1 VRIEKRMM
9 ANLSK
14 SKIRVPPFQQYFPS
28 EENMEGEQ
36 RRFYDRWIQQWKK
49 GRPLDVQGNISY
61 LFCFVYE
68 VLALPP
74 GKAVEHLLRLI
85 EAYSTEERFLEYCK
99 RWLSDCYVLLAD
111 YRKALDVYPPV
122 PISARGATCTDD
134 ILSLKL
140 KVGERIA
147 GRDVL
152 SLNGPQVTN
161 WGKEHL
167 NEVAAYLDII
177 VGAYEK
183 HNGFNLLERWSL
195 SSYQYAYSVFRGTVH
210 SSTTNMPCYSFS
222 GYEDAIGFVRE
233 KTRDA
238 ENIVRE
244 EMNIPRIGEGWI
256 AETELYYKLQRAF
269 PNSDVLHHAS
279 PKWLGRQHL
288 DIFIPEYSVGVE
300 FQGAQHDEPVEYFG
314 GEKAFDATKRRD
326 ARKKRSCTRNGVRL
340 IEVRPGYDL
349 DELIRLIRN
358 HAIRSE
364 PRESKKATS
373 GGIEG
378 RCTRLGDG

>member
-1 VRIEKRMM
+1 MV

-14 SKIRVPPFQQYFPS
+14 SKIRVPPFKQYFPS
-28 EENMEGEQ
+28 EENMETEQ

-49 GRPLDVQGNISY
+49 GRPLDVRGNISY

-68 VLALPP
+68 VLASPP
-74 GKAVEHLLRLI
+74 GEAVENLLRLI

-122 PISARGATCTDD
+122 PISTRGVTCTDH

-167 NEVAAYLDII
+167 NEVVAYLDII

-183 HNGFNLLERWSL
+183 HNGLNLLERWSL
-195 SSYQYAYSVFRGTVH
+195 SSFQYAYSVFRGTVH
-210 SSTTNMPCYSFS
+210 SSTTNIPCYSFS
-222 GYEDAIGFVRE
+222 GSEEAIRFVGE

-238 ENIVRE
+238 ENSVRE
-244 EMNIPRIGEGWI
+244 EMSIPRVDEGWI
-256 AETELYYKLQRAF
+256 GETELYYAIRNALPQTE
-269 PNSDVLHHAS
+269 VIQHAR
-279 PKWLGRQHL
+279 PDWLGRQHL
-288 DIFIPEYSVGVE
+288 DIFVPEYAVALE
-300 FQGAQHDEPVEYFG
+300 YQGAQHDEPVEYFG
-314 GEKAFDATKRRD
+314 GEDAYQATKRRD
-326 ARKKRSCTRNGVRL
+326 VRKKRMCTKNGIIL
-340 IEVRPGYDL
+340 IEVRPGY
-349 DELIRLIRN
+349 ELQKIMRMI
-358 HAIRSE
+358 HDAGS
-364 PRESKKATS
+364 
-373 GGIEG
+373 
-378 RCTRLGDG
+378 D